1 MRFDA
6 IVVGTILGM
15 AAVTYATKAGG
26 LWLMGQV
33 EVSDRVE
40 AWLNALP
47 GAIVV
52 SIIAPTIVNGG
63 PVEWTA
69 GAVVLLVAWK
79 LGSIIASMAIG
90 VGLVWLLRTVPV
102 A

>member
-6 IVVGTILGM
+6 IVVGTILAM
-15 AAVTYATKAGG
+15 AAVTYVTKAGG
-26 LWLMGQV
+26 LWLMGRV

-52 SIIAPTIVNGG
+52 AIIAPALVNGG
-63 PVEWTA
+63 PIEWTA

-79 LGSIIASMAIG
+79 LGSILASMAIG
-90 VGLVWLLRTVPV
+90 IGLVWLLRTFPIT
-102 A
+102 